1 MTPEELKE
9 VRATHDMRLKRLD
22 LMDINDATNPTGP
35 QTLEEFLTELGSLH
49 TLAPEDHPIYKQGS
63 TISAVNLKAL

>member
-9 VRATHDMRLKRLD
+9 VRATHAMQRKRLA

-35 QTLEEFLTELGSLH
+35 QTLEEFLSEVGLLH

>member
-9 VRATHDMRLKRLD
+9 VRATHDMQRKRLA
-22 LMDINDATNPTGP
+22 LMDTTSTTGP

>member
-9 VRATHDMRLKRLD
+9 VRATHAMQLKQLES
-22 LMDINDATNPTGP
+22 MDTTSTTGP
-35 QTLEEFLTELGSLH
+35 MTLWDRLSQDGLLH